1 MEQMTAKEFLNQY
14 LDADRAL
21 DRKLEQLARLR
32 AKSAKVTAIIGGERV
47 QGGIEGS
54 RLEMIVEKIMGLE
67 REIDEGI
74 DQLKRKQAEV
84 EAAIVHLDSARERE
98 VLTYKYIYGYR
109 WENIA
114 AVVNYSKTQIFRL
127 HGTALKKIDAF
138 LKDGTKWE

>member
-1 MEQMTAKEFLNQY
+1 MTAKEFLNQY

-67 REIDEGI
+67 REIDEEI

-98 VLTYKYIYGYR
+98 VLTYKYIYGFRWDEIVQMSGYSERQIYR
-109 WENIA
+109 
-114 AVVNYSKTQIFRL
+114 V
-127 HGTALKKIDAF
+127 HGEALQKIKKF
-138 LKDGTKWE
+138 LKDGSECQ